1 MKTTVLVHPRPL
13 FDENSYVGRW
23 SNALRSSG
31 ANVQFLT
38 VASVITN
45 RRAVVHIHWP
55 EHLISHPNPIVRL
68 GKIANTFL
76 ILSILT
82 VLRRQVVWTA
92 HNDHP
97 HKTEFAWAQRIV
109 LSWVQRL
116 LTGVI
121 VTSDEHVEALR
132 SLYPLLS
139 RVTFH
144 QIPLGSL
151 ALDCTSSTNDTLPTT
166 AIRSGIPQLIQFGTI
181 DPYKEQLTTLDALEP
196 LLEDGAVTL
205 QFVGRVGNQAYAEQL
220 RRRVATHKGVTMIA
234 RYVSDAEL
242 AELVSRSD
250 GALAL
255 QGGALNSGVIP
266 ASVPLG
272 TPVISADTAQAR
284 QCRDSLGEEWVFC
297 VAEQNEDR
305 DWSEILKW
313 ARSVRTDAPVAAF
326 DWKVNARRHLDAYG
340 SRE

>member
-1 MKTTVLVHPRPL
+1 MKITVLAHPRPL

-38 VASVITN
+38 VGSVIRS

-55 EHLISHPNPIVRL
+55 EHLISHPNPLVRL
-68 GKIANTFL
+68 GKIANTFV

-92 HNDHP
+92 HNDRP

-121 VTSDEHVEALR
+121 VTSSEHVQPLR

-139 RVTFH
+139 GVAFH

-151 ALDCTSSTNDTLPTT
+151 ALESASSNGVLPTT
-166 AIRSGIPQLIQFGTI
+166 EAQSGVPRLIQFGTI
-181 DPYKEQLTTLDALEP
+181 DPYKEQLATLDALEP
-196 LLEDGAVTL
+196 LLNDGAVTL
-205 QFVGRVGNQAYAEQL
+205 QFVGRVGNQAYAEEL
-220 RRRVATHKGVTMIA
+220 RRRVASLEGATMVA
-234 RYVSDAEL
+234 RYVPDVEL
-242 AELVSRSD
+242 AELVSSAD
-250 GALAL
+250 GSLAL

-284 QCRDSLGEEWVFC
+284 QARDSLGEEWVFC
-297 VAEQNEDR
+297 VAERNEDR
-305 DWSEILKW
+305 DWPEILKW
-313 ARSVRTDAPVAAF
+313 AQNDRTETPVPEF
-326 DWKVNARRHLDAYG
+326 DWPQNIRRHLAVY
-340 SRE
+340 R